1 MSAGSP
7 TAPPGAAPAT
17 ASPRGPAPAAPT
29 PTPPDGPVEMLRRV
43 TDAIGRQ
50 IVGYEEVVRA
60 LSIALVAEGHILLE
74 GVPGL
79 AKTQLVRTFAQ
90 TLQLSY
96 RRIQFTPDML
106 PSDILGATILRPRD
120 QEFEFRPG
128 PIFANVVLADE
139 INRAP
144 PKVQSALLEA
154 MQERQVTLDGVSH
167 PLPVPFLVIAT
178 QNPLE
183 HEGTYP
189 LPEAELDRFLFRW
202 ILDYPSAEHELEIL
216 RTRTPVA
223 DAEAVR
229 AVLSPADLDRLRTL
243 HRDVFVHED
252 LYRYLASVVRQTRAD
267 KGFLLGASPRAAVQF
282 LMAIKAAALL
292 DGRSYVIPD
301 DVRRLAF
308 AVFNHRVI
316 VRPEVISRTG
326 AAGGVTS
333 AVGPVI
339 TLLAQELD
347 AIDVPR

>member
-1 MSAGSP
+1 MSENE
-7 TAPPGAAPAT
+7 
-17 ASPRGPAPAAPT
+17 PAPAPGPNAP
-29 PTPPDGPVEMLRRV
+29 DDPVEMLRRV
-43 TDAIGRQ
+43 NESIGRQ
-50 IVGYEEVVRA
+50 IVGYQEVVRA

-90 TLQLSY
+90 TLQLSF
-96 RRIQFTPDML
+96 RRVQFTPDML
-106 PSDILGATILRPRD
+106 PSDILGTTILRAKD
-120 QEFEFRPG
+120 QQFEFRPG
-128 PIFANVVLADE
+128 PIFANVILADE

-167 PLPVPFLVIAT
+167 PLPVPFIVIAT

-202 ILDYPSAEHELEIL
+202 ILDYPSAENELEIL
-216 RTRTPVA
+216 RSRADVA
-223 DAEAVR
+223 AAEAPGP
-229 AVLSPADLDRLRTL
+229 VLTPADIERLRTL
-243 HRDVFVHED
+243 HRAVFVHED
-252 LYRYLASVVRQTRAD
+252 LYRYLAAVVRQTRAD
-267 KGFLLGASPRAAVQF
+267 KGLLLGASPRAAVQF

-316 VRPEVISRTG
+316 VRPEVISRTST
-326 AAGGVTS
+326 AGGITGAVAPVT
-333 AVGPVI
+333 
-339 TLLAQELD
+339 TLLGQELD
-347 AIDVPR
+347 ATDVPR

>member
-1 MSAGSP
+1 MSGPSP
-7 TAPPGAAPAT
+7 P
-17 ASPRGPAPAAPT
+17 PAPAAGATAATT
-29 PTPPDGPVEMLRRV
+29 PASGAATGDGPVEMLRRLN
-43 TDAIGRQ
+43 ASIGQQ
-50 IVGYEEVVRA
+50 IVGYQDVVRA

-79 AKTQLVRTFAQ
+79 AKTQLVRTFAR
-90 TLQLSY
+90 TLDLSF

-106 PSDILGATILRPRD
+106 PSDILGTTILRPKD

-128 PIFANVVLADE
+128 PIFANVILADE

-167 PLPVPFLVIAT
+167 PLPVPFIVIAT

-202 ILDYPSAEHELEIL
+202 ILDYPSADNEVEIL
-216 RTRTPVA
+216 RSRTRA
-223 DAEAVR
+223 DADATTT
-229 AVLSPADLDRLRTL
+229 VLSPADIERLRAE
-243 HRDVFVHED
+243 HRAVFVHED
-252 LYRYLASVVRQTRAD
+252 LYRYLAAVVRQTRSD
-267 KGFLLGASPRAAVQF
+267 KGLLLGASPRASVQF
-282 LMAIKAAALL
+282 LMAAKAAALL

-316 VRPEVISRTG
+316 VRPEVVSRTAGTGGITG
-326 AAGGVTS
+326 AIA
-333 AVGPVI
+333 P
-339 TLLAQELD
+339 LLALLGQELD
-347 AIDVPR
+347 AVEVPR

>member
-1 MSAGSP
+1 MNA
-7 TAPPGAAPAT
+7 TPPAAPAPPT
-17 ASPRGPAPAAPT
+17 ASG
-29 PTPPDGPVEMLRRV
+29 DPVEMLRRV
-43 TDAIGRQ
+43 NDAIGRQ
-50 IVGYEEVVRA
+50 IVGYQDVVRA
-60 LSIALVAEGHILLE
+60 LSTALIAEGHVLLE

-90 TLQLSY
+90 TLQLSF

-106 PSDILGATILRPRD
+106 PSDILGTTILRMPE
-120 QEFEFRPG
+120 QKFEFRPG
-128 PIFANVVLADE
+128 PIFANVILADE

-167 PLPVPFLVIAT
+167 PLPVPFIVIAT

-202 ILDYPSAEHELEIL
+202 ILDYPTAENEVEIL
-216 RTRTPVA
+216 RSRARAASQPGAGSVLTAEDVA
-223 DAEAVR
+223 E
-229 AVLSPADLDRLRTL
+229 LRRI
-243 HRDVFVHED
+243 HSSVFVHED
-252 LYRYLASVVRQTRAD
+252 VYRYLAAVVRQTRVD

-282 LMAIKAAALL
+282 LMATKAAAML
-292 DGRSYVIPD
+292 DGRSYVLPD

-316 VRPEVISRTG
+316 VRPEVVSRTSG
-326 AAGGVTS
+326 AGGITS
-333 AVGPVI
+333 SIAPIV
-339 TLLAQELD
+339 TLLTQDLD
-347 AIDVPR
+347 TIDVPR

>member
-1 MSAGSP
+1 MTDSPDAPEPGP
-7 TAPPGAAPAT
+7 TA
-17 ASPRGPAPAAPT
+17 
-29 PTPPDGPVEMLRRV
+29 DDPVEMLRRV
-43 TDAIGRQ
+43 NEAIARQ
-50 IVGYEEVVRA
+50 IVGYQDVVRA
-60 LSIALVAEGHILLE
+60 LSTALIAEGHILLE

-79 AKTQLVRTFAQ
+79 AKTQLVRTFAR
-90 TLQLSY
+90 TLQLSF

-106 PSDILGATILRPRD
+106 PSDILGATILRPKD
-120 QEFEFRPG
+120 QQFEFRPG
-128 PIFANVVLADE
+128 PIFANVILADE

-167 PLPVPFLVIAT
+167 PLPVPFIVIAT

-202 ILDYPSAEHELEIL
+202 IMEYPSAESEVEIL
-216 RTRTPVA
+216 RSRTRA
-223 DAEAVR
+223 AETESSG
-229 AVLSPADLDRLRTL
+229 AVLTPEDVDRLRAL

-252 LYRYLASVVRQTRAD
+252 LYRYLADVVRQTRAD
-267 KGFLLGASPRAAVQF
+267 KSLLLGASPRAAVQF
-282 LMAIKAAALL
+282 LMAAKAAAML

-316 VRPEVISRTG
+316 VRPEVVSRSAPGSG
-326 AAGGVTS
+326 AAGS
-333 AVGPVI
+333 LGPV
-339 TLLAQELD
+339 AQLIGQDLD

>member
-1 MSAGSP
+1 MNAGAP
-7 TAPPGAAPAT
+7 T
-17 ASPRGPAPAAPT
+17 PAPAANP
-29 PTPPDGPVEMLRRV
+29 PAPPDDPVEMLRRV
-43 TDAIGRQ
+43 NESIGHQ
-50 IVGYEEVVRA
+50 IIGYSEVVRA
-60 LSIALVAEGHILLE
+60 LSIALVAEGHVLLE

-79 AKTQLVRTFAQ
+79 AKTQLVRTFAR
-90 TLQLSY
+90 TLQLSF
-96 RRIQFTPDML
+96 RRVQFTPDML
-106 PSDILGATILRPRD
+106 PSDILGATILRPKD
-120 QEFEFRPG
+120 QQFEFRPG
-128 PIFANVVLADE
+128 PIFANVILADE

-167 PLPVPFLVIAT
+167 PLPIPFIVIAT

-202 ILDYPSAEHELEIL
+202 ILDYPSAENELEIL
-216 RTRTPVA
+216 RSRAEVA
-223 DAEAVR
+223 AAEAPGP
-229 AVLSPADLDRLRTL
+229 VLTPADVDRLRTL
-243 HRDVFVHED
+243 HREVFVHED
-252 LYRYLASVVRQTRAD
+252 IYRYLGAVVRQTRTD
-267 KGFLLGASPRAAVQF
+267 KGLLLGASPRAAVQF

-292 DGRSYVIPD
+292 DGRSYVLPD

-326 AAGGVTS
+326 GAGGVTG

-339 TLLAQELD
+339 NLLGQELD
-347 AIDVPR
+347 AVNVPR

>member
-1 MSAGSP
+1 MSALPASP
-7 TAPPGAAPAT
+7 PTGTPEVPAPPGN
-17 ASPRGPAPAAPT
+17 
-29 PTPPDGPVEMLRRV
+29 GPVDMLRRV
-43 TDAIGRQ
+43 NEAIAQQ
-50 IVGYEEVVRA
+50 IVGYSDVVRA
-60 LSIALVAEGHILLE
+60 LSTALIAEGHILLE

-90 TLQLSY
+90 TLQLRF

-106 PSDILGATILRPRD
+106 PSDILGATILRPKD
-120 QEFEFRPG
+120 QQFEFRPG
-128 PIFANVVLADE
+128 PIFANVILADE

-167 PLPVPFLVIAT
+167 PLPIPFIVIAT

-202 ILDYPSAEHELEIL
+202 IMDYPSAENEVEIL
-216 RTRTPVA
+216 RSRTRATA
-223 DAEAVR
+223 AATG
-229 AVLSPADLDRLRTL
+229 ATSVLTPADVERLRAL
-243 HRDVFVHED
+243 HRDVFVHD
-252 LYRYLASVVRQTRAD
+252 DVFRYLAAVVRQTRSD
-267 KGFLLGASPRAAVQF
+267 KSLLLGASPRASVQF
-282 LMAIKAAALL
+282 LMAIKATALL

-316 VRPEVISRTG
+316 VRPEVVTR
-326 AAGGVTS
+326 AASGSGSPGS
-333 AVGPVI
+333 AG
-339 TLLAQELD
+339 TLAGLLAQDLD
-347 AIDVPR
+347 AVDVPR